1 MMPYPPELPAGTIE
15 LGNKTQPLPHELT
28 TETVLAVRAAYAAGR
43 PLLVRGEPGVG
54 KTQLAA
60 AVAKVWGWQLIHKTL
75 DSHTESHDLLYTFD
89 DIARLG
95 EAQLLAHNPDADAA
109 NILQPARYLS
119 PGPLWW
125 ALDWMSAAQT
135 RQACAFTTTGPAHS
149 DTPPAGVVVVLDEI
163 DKAESDVPNGLLET
177 LGQGSFQ
184 VPYRRERICQTGVA
198 PLVIITTNEERELPP
213 AFVRRCWVLALA
225 LPDKE
230 TNFVAQ
236 LSRRGRAHFAK
247 TIHDDA
253 LYADAATRL
262 WHSRADAH
270 NKGLPLPGQAEY
282 LDLLRALSTL
292 AQDAKTQRALFN
304 QTKQYVLDKHQ
315 TGAIMGNHPQSH

>member
-1 MMPYPPELPAGTIE
+1 MPRPPELPTDTIE
-15 LGNKTQPLPHELT
+15 LGNDAQPLPHELT
-28 TETVLAVRAAYAAGR
+28 AEAALAVRAAYAANR

-60 AVAKVWGWQLIHKTL
+60 AVAKAWSWQLIHKTL

-95 EAQLLAHNPDADAA
+95 EAQLLAHNPTADAA
-109 NILQPARYLS
+109 QILQPARYLS

-125 ALDWMSAAQT
+125 ALDWTSAAQAHQT
-135 RQACAFTTTGPAHS
+135 CAFNTTGPAHP
-149 DTPPAGVVVVLDEI
+149 DTTPAGVVVVLDEI

-230 TNFVAQ
+230 TDFVAQ
-236 LSRRGRAHFAK
+236 LSRRGRAHFAT
-247 TIHDDA
+247 TIHDET
-253 LYADAATRL
+253 LYADAASQL

-270 NKGLPLPGQAEY
+270 SQGLPLPGQAEY

-304 QTKQYVLDKHQ
+304 QAKQYVLDKHQ
-315 TGAIMGNHPQSH
+315 TGSHYG